1 MLQTEDQ
8 TMEGKLKL
16 SDDELTNVSGGLE
29 SIGKRHTVSYEVMIE
44 CPKCHQQIRQ
54 KFYTD
59 GSVEYRNC
67 PNPKC
72 RILLGV
78 G

>member
-1 MLQTEDQ
+1 
-8 TMEGKLKL
+8 MEGKLKL

-44 CPKCHQQIRQ
+44 CPKCHKQIRQ

-59 GSVEYRNC
+59 GSVEFRNC